1 MATEIKM
8 DMSMIFLKINLTDR
22 HNSTFSHSIL
32 KKENKI
38 PKIDAKLQEI
48 HFFLQL
54 CCQTGSSD
62 SIDGNNVKN
71 IIILDDL
78 IKNQDHY

>member
-1 MATEIKM
+1 MSTEIKM

-38 PKIDAKLQEI
+38 PKIDAKLQVI
-48 HFFLQL
+48 HIFFCNYAVKLVPPIQL
-54 CCQTGSSD
+54 TV
-62 SIDGNNVKN
+62 ITLKT
-71 IIILDDL
+71 L
-78 IKNQDHY
+78 